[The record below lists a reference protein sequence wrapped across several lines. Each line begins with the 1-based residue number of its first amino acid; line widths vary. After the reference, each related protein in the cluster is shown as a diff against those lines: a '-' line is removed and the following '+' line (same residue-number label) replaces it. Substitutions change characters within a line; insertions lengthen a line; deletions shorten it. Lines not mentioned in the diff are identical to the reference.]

1 MGFSQALSGLNAASK
16 NLDVIGNNISNSQT
30 VGYKSSSTQ
39 FADVYAQSKIG
50 LGTKVAGVIQNFNS
64 GNLESTGRS
73 LDLAITGNG
82 FFQFEQAGET
92 VYSRN
97 GQLTMTPEGYL
108 ENAQGARLIG
118 ESGVLQIASSGMP
131 ASASTEVVS
140 SVNLDSGED
149 VVVAAFDPTD
159 PDTYTHTNTINTF
172 DSLGNMHTMTAYYVK
187 TGVNTW
193 DVHMALNGV
202 ESTSAAQSL
211 SFTNNGTLAG
221 YAPTNFQF
229 PMTNGAANL
238 DFTLDL
244 TGTTQFGQ
252 EFNLDSL
259 TQDGYTAGALVGV
272 SIDDAGNVL
281 GTYANEQK
289 VVLGTISMANFR
301 NPEGLM
307 PVGNNVWKATDSS
320 GQALLGQAG
329 SGQFGAIESGSVE
342 ASNVDMTNE
351 LVKMIVAQRTY
362 QANAQ
367 TVKTQDEVLQQAVN
381 LR

>member
-1 MGFSQALSGLNAASK
+1 MGFSQALSGLSAASQ

-30 VGYKSSSTQ
+30 VGFKSSSIQ

-50 LGTKVAGVIQNFNS
+50 LGTRVAGVIQNFNS
-64 GNLESTGRS
+64 GNIESTGRN
-73 LDLAITGNG
+73 LDLAISGGG
-82 FFQFEQAGET
+82 FFQFQQGGEV

-108 ENAQGARLIG
+108 QNAQGAQLIG
-118 ESGVLQIASSGMP
+118 EAGVLQISSEGMA
-131 ASASTEVVS
+131 ASATDSVVS

-149 VVVAAFDPTD
+149 IIALPFDATD
-159 PDTYTHTNTINTF
+159 PDTYTHTNTINTY
-172 DSLGNMHTMTAYYVK
+172 DSLGNMHTVTAYYVK

-193 DVHMALNGV
+193 DVHMALNGAP
-202 ESTSAAQSL
+202 SASPAQSL
-211 SFTNNGTLAG
+211 TFTNNGTLTG
-221 YAPTNFQF
+221 YTPSNFQF
-229 PMTNGAANL
+229 PMTNGANNL
-238 DFTLDL
+238 DFELDL
-244 TGTTQFGQ
+244 TGTTQFGA
-252 EFNLDSL
+252 EFNLASL
-259 TQDGYTAGALVGV
+259 TQDGYTSGALVGIT
-272 SIDDAGNVL
+272 IDDKGNIL

-289 VVLGTISMANFR
+289 LVLGTISMANFR

-307 PVGNNVWKATDSS
+307 PAGDNVWRATTES
-320 GQALLGQAG
+320 GQALLGNAG
-329 SGQFGAIESGSVE
+329 TGLFGSIESGYVE
-342 ASNVDMTNE
+342 ASNVEMTNE